1 MTEQV
6 FSHLD
11 LDALADA
18 LAGEGED
25 GGHLERCVSC
35 ASRLAEL
42 AAADA
47 RVSAVLAALPAPPVP
62 AGLAERL
69 SAALVA
75 EAPLV
80 TPHTGSESSG
90 AGPGGARPSGARPSG
105 ARPSGDGSRVT
116 GSSVTALPARRARR
130 NWLPA
135 AAAAVL
141 VVSGAGLGYSLLD
154 GAVSGGNDSLTAA
167 GDSAAE
173 SAAESLVLNASGTDY
188 ADPAAVDGALRR
200 VLDGTAGDVT
210 FAQEAG
216 PDAAARTED
225 SDAGETTSESQ
236 NDDSGATEPAPATAL
251 AADGLA
257 RLRTTDGLAD
267 CLTALL
273 PPDEPDVRPLAL
285 DYARYQGQ
293 PALAVLLPDPDPA
306 KIALYVVGAGC
317 TQVNDS
323 LLQFLRVD
331 SP

>member
-90 AGPGGARPSGARPSG
+90 AGSG
-105 ARPSGDGSRVT
+105 VT

>member
-1 MTEQV
+1 
-6 FSHLD
+6 
-11 LDALADA
+11 
-18 LAGEGED
+18 
-25 GGHLERCVSC
+25 
-35 ASRLAEL
+35 
-42 AAADA
+42 
-47 RVSAVLAALPAPPVP
+47 
-62 AGLAERL
+62 
-69 SAALVA
+69 
-75 EAPLV
+75 
-80 TPHTGSESSG
+80 
-90 AGPGGARPSGARPSG
+90 
-105 ARPSGDGSRVT
+105 VT

-141 VVSGAGLGYSLLD
+141 VVSGAGLGYSLLE
-154 GAVSGGNDSLTAA
+154 GAGRGGNDSLTAAA

-210 FAQEAG
+210 FAREAG
-216 PDAAARTED
+216 PDAAASSED
-225 SDAGETTSESQ
+225 SDAGEFTSESQ
-236 NDDSGATEPAPATAL
+236 NEDSDATEPAPATAL

-317 TQVNDS
+317 AQDNDS

>member
-25 GGHLERCVSC
+25 GGHLERCASC

-80 TPHTGSESSG
+80 TPRVGSESSE
-90 AGPGGARPSGARPSG
+90 AGSGGLGSGG
-105 ARPSGDGSRVT
+105 V

-141 VVSGAGLGYSLLD
+141 VVSGAGLGYSLLE
-154 GAVSGGNDSLTAA
+154 GGGSGGNDSLTAAA

-200 VLDGTAGDVT
+200 VLDGTAGDLT
-210 FAQEAG
+210 FAREAG
-216 PDAAARTED
+216 PDAAASSED
-225 SDAGETTSESQ
+225 SDAGEFTSESQ
-236 NDDSGATEPAPATAL
+236 NEDSAATEPAPATAL

-285 DYARYQGQ
+285 DYALYEGQ

-317 TQVNDS
+317 TQDNDS

>member
-1 MTEQV
+1 MTEQA

-25 GGHLERCVSC
+25 GGHLERCASC

-75 EAPLV
+75 EAPLA

-90 AGPGGARPSGARPSG
+90 TGSGVTGSG
-105 ARPSGDGSRVT
+105 VT

-173 SAAESLVLNASGTDY
+173 SAAKSLVLNASGTDY
-188 ADPAAVDGALRR
+188 ADPAAVDGALPR
-200 VLDGTAGDVT
+200 VLDGTAGDGT
-210 FAQEAG
+210 IAQEAG
-216 PDAAARTED
+216 PDAAARSED
-225 SDAGETTSESQ
+225 SDAGQTTSESQ
-236 NDDSGATEPAPATAL
+236 NDDSVATEPAPATAL

-285 DYARYQGQ
+285 DYALYQGQ

-317 TQVNDS
+317 TQANDS